1 MKRQVTI
8 AREAGFSFGG
18 LVVGQVLRFV
28 FNLVVA
34 SLLGA
39 KYLGVYALAFG
50 IIQIVEMLAV
60 SGLDM
65 GVLRYVNLNDR
76 SSDKQRDYIAGA
88 LRFSLLYSLPVTL
101 LVIAFSG
108 TLAALLNGD
117 ELLRSALV
125 CYSLSIPFSVLMFV
139 AGHSIQAYKKLRP
152 KIIAG
157 QIILP
162 GAVLPLLLLVDAVA
176 GGTAALLIA
185 PPLAQIAAFV
195 WIWFQLKAITGVSAK
210 EVFEARTDREML
222 RYARP
227 LMFVALMSMV
237 SHWLDIL
244 MLGWYTD
251 PESVGLYQPAVRTAG
266 LMRSVLLA
274 FAGIAAPLF
283 ADMHGRGET
292 VELQK
297 MFKVVSRWA
306 LMVAMPLAV
315 VLLVMPE
322 SVLALF
328 GGAFIVA
335 APVLVVLAAA
345 LLLQCFFGLY
355 DTMLQ
360 MTGYSKICFIN
371 GLAGLAVH
379 VVLNMMFIPY
389 YGMIGAAWALLVLY
403 FLLGAVR
410 VVEVRSL
417 LAIHAFSIPLLKP
430 FAAGTVSGIALA
442 AAKPFLE
449 TQPVVL
455 SLVGA
460 LLLVI
465 AVYLLLIRLMKL
477 EQEELD
483 VILELFSFVKK

>member
-1 MKRQVTI
+1 MKKQVTI

-18 LVVGQVLRFV
+18 LVVGQVLRFA
-28 FNLVVA
+28 FNLAVA

-39 KYLGVYALAFG
+39 KYLGVYALAYG
-50 IIQIVEMLAV
+50 IIQIVELLAV

-65 GVLRYVNLNDR
+65 GVLRYVNLSGGSSGKER
-76 SSDKQRDYIAGA
+76 SAVAGA

-101 LVIAFSG
+101 LVIAFSSSL
-108 TLAALLNGD
+108 TFLLNGD
-117 ELLRSALV
+117 DLLRSALV
-125 CYSLSIPFSVLMFV
+125 CYSLSIPFSVLMV
-139 AGHSIQAYKKLRP
+139 VGGHSIQAFNKLRP

-162 GAVLPLLLLVDAVA
+162 GAVLSFLLLGDTVA
-176 GGTAALLIA
+176 GGTAALLVA
-185 PPLAQIAAFV
+185 PPLAAFAAFV
-195 WIWFQLKAITGVSAK
+195 WLWFQLRAITGISAK
-210 EVFEARTDREML
+210 EVLQARVDREML

-244 MLGWYTD
+244 MLGWYTN
-251 PESVGLYQPAVRTAG
+251 PETVGLYQPAIRTAG

-283 ADMHGRGET
+283 AGMHGRGET
-292 VELQK
+292 VELEK
-297 MFKVVSRWA
+297 IFKVVSRWA

-315 VLLVMPE
+315 VLLVIPE

-328 GGAFIVA
+328 GGAFTVA

-355 DTMLQ
+355 DTLLQ
-360 MTGYSKICFIN
+360 MTGYSKVCFIN
-371 GLAGLAVH
+371 GAIGLAVQ
-379 VVLNMMFIPY
+379 VALNMVFIPS
-389 YGMIGAAWALLVLY
+389 YGMIGAAWALLILY
-403 FLLGAVR
+403 FLLGVVR
-410 VVEVRSL
+410 AVEVRSL
-417 LAIHAFSIPLLKP
+417 LAIHAFSLPLIKP
-430 FAAGTVSGIALA
+430 FAAGALSGVVLA
-442 AAKPFLE
+442 ALKPFLE
-449 TQPVVL
+449 TQPLLL
-455 SLVGA
+455 SLAAA
-460 LLLVI
+460 LFLAM
-465 AVYLLLIRLMKL
+465 AVYLLLIRAMQL